1 MTHLLKW
8 QFQPERR
15 SYSRMGTVRR
25 ERTEIA
31 RHLRDNPGLKPHW
44 DELFQDSYEG
54 VRLQAVVEA
63 NLPPERFPETCPYSL
78 DQATD
83 AEFWPGGQDLPAK
96 PPRRRR

>member
-31 RHLRDNPGLKPHW
+31 KHLRDNPDLKPRRE
-44 DELFQDSYEG
+44 ELFQGSYEG
-54 VRLQAVVEA
+54 ARLQAVVETD
-63 NLPPERFPETCPYSL
+63 LPPERFPETCPYSL
-78 DQATD
+78 DLAVD
-83 AEFWPGGQDLPAK
+83 PEFWPGGQDLPAR
-96 PPRRRR
+96 PRRRRG